1 MSAVNLTNV
10 VVLDNPTAFTNPFQ
24 FEVTFECLQQ
34 LEDDLE
40 WKVTYVGS
48 AEDETKDQVLEEVLV
63 GPVPMGV
70 NRFVLQADAADHAKI
85 ATEDLL
91 GVTVVLV
98 TCLYRRQEFV
108 RVGYYVNNEVPDMV
122 PLEDGTMPAF
132 NGDVS
137 TVQRSILADRPRI
150 TRFPIDWMPLAAGH
164 SENAQMGA
172 NTAGMVGSGAGLQG
186 VTAGQVGAAH
196 HPGGGAG
203 MCMDE
208 GAGAAGGGSGMDM
221 EGDSLDGV
229 PPAPP
234 MAAME
239 PAMGQCGAGAAHP
252 MAAMMMQG

>member
-34 LEDDLE
+34 LDDDLE

-70 NRFVLQADAADHAKI
+70 NRFVLQANAADATKI
-85 ATEDLL
+85 AREDLL

-98 TCLYRRQEFV
+98 TCLYRRHEFV
-108 RVGYYVNNEVPDMV
+108 RVGYYVNNAVPGMM
-122 PLEDGTMPAF
+122 PLEDGSMPVF
-132 NGDVS
+132 DGDVT

-150 TRFPIDWMPLAAGH
+150 TRFPIDWMPHAAGH
-164 SENAQMGA
+164 ENENAPMGG
-172 NTAGMVGSGAGLQG
+172 NH
-186 VTAGQVGAAH
+186 QVNHQVAAAP
-196 HPGGGAG
+196 PGGGAAAG
-203 MCMDE
+203 MGLVAAGAVGALG
-208 GAGAAGGGSGMDM
+208 GAGVCADAGVVSGMEV

-239 PAMGQCGAGAAHP
+239 PAMGQCGAP
-252 MAAMMMQG
+252 MQTMMMHS